1 MTSVSNLFFFILQL
15 CLEFSYL
22 SFEEIVTVLGI
33 N

>member
-15 CLEFSYL
+15 CLELSYL